1 MCVCVCGGGGADN
14 QIWSLTLAT
23 IWSEETLELG

>member
-1 MCVCVCGGGGADN
+1 VCGGGADN